1 MALSAAV
8 IAELAG
14 IVDDAQ
20 HNATEIVKLT
30 DAQPDMDVADGYAV
44 QAELCRRW
52 QAAGRRL
59 TGYKGGLTSKA
70 KMVQMGLDTPVFGVL
85 MGDTCV
91 PDGDVVDMT
100 QLIHPK
106 VEAEIAFVTSRE
118 LSGDVS
124 IDEVLAAT
132 EFVLPAIEVID
143 SRFKD
148 FKFDVQSVIA
158 DNTSAARYVVG
169 GSPRRPAGLDLRLL
183 GVVMERNGELVGN
196 AAGAAVMGHPAA
208 SVVALVK
215 WLAAQRPGIAGR
227 EPGDDRRCHRS
238 GGRARRRSR
247 DRPSAAPR
255 NCRSALRLVAQ
266 TRVAW
271 SSVVHAHDAE
281 VELALECQVVKRP
294 E

>member
-1 MALSAAV
+1 VALSEAV
-8 IAELAG
+8 IADLAS
-14 IVDDAQ
+14 ILDDAQ
-20 HNATEIVKLT
+20 RNAAEIVKLT
-30 DAQPDMDVADGYAV
+30 DSQPDMDVADGYAV
-44 QAELCRRW
+44 QAELARRW

-91 PDGDVVDMT
+91 PDGDVIDTT

-183 GVVMERNGELVGN
+183 GVVMERNGELAGT

-215 WLAAQRPGIAGR
+215 WLAGT
-227 EPGDDRRCHRS
+227 
-238 GGRARRRSR
+238 GRALPAGS
-247 DRPSAAPR
+247 
-255 NCRSALRLVAQ
+255 LVMTGGVTEA
-266 TRVAW
+266 VA
-271 SSVVHAHDAE
+271 VHAGDHVTAR
-281 VELALECQVVKRP
+281 VQHLGTVGVRFV
-294 E
+294 

>member
-1 MALSAAV
+1 MD
-8 IAELAG
+8 LA
-14 IVDDAQ
+14 DA
-20 HNATEIVKLT
+20 
-30 DAQPDMDVADGYAV
+30 YAV
-44 QAELCRRW
+44 QAELARRW
-52 QAAGRRL
+52 QGEGRRL

-91 PDGDVVDMT
+91 PDGDVVDMA

-143 SRFKD
+143 SRYKD
-148 FKFDVQSVIA
+148 FKFDIESVVA

-183 GVVMERNGELVGN
+183 GVVMERNGEVVGT

-208 SVVALVK
+208 SVVELVK
-215 WLAAQRPGIAGR
+215 WLTGDGKALPEGSLVMTGGVTEAVAVSSGDYVSARAQHLGTVGVRF
-227 EPGDDRRCHRS
+227 S
-238 GGRARRRSR
+238 
-247 DRPSAAPR
+247 
-255 NCRSALRLVAQ
+255 
-266 TRVAW
+266 
-271 SSVVHAHDAE
+271 
-281 VELALECQVVKRP
+281 
-294 E
+294 

>member
-1 MALSAAV
+1 VALSKST
-8 IAELAG
+8 ISELA
-14 IVDDAQ
+14 IVIDDAQ
-20 HNATEIVKLT
+20 RNAADIVKLT
-30 DAQPDMDVADGYAV
+30 DSQPEMDVADGYAV

-70 KMVQMGLDTPVFGVL
+70 KMVQMGLETPVFGVL

-100 QLIHPK
+100 KLIHPK

-124 IDEVLAAT
+124 IDDVLEAT
-132 EFVLPAIEVID
+132 EFVMPAIEVID

-148 FKFDVQSVIA
+148 FKFDIQSVIA

-169 GSPRRPAGLDLRLL
+169 GAPRRPDGLDLRVL
-183 GVVMERNGELVGN
+183 GVVMERNGEVVGT

-208 SVVALVK
+208 SVVSLVR
-215 WLAAQRPGIAGR
+215 WLADSGKALAAG
-227 EPGDDRRCHRS
+227 S
-238 GGRARRRSR
+238 LVMTGGVTEAVS
-247 DRPSAAPR
+247 
-255 NCRSALRLVAQ
+255 
-266 TRVAW
+266 
-271 SSVVHAHDAE
+271 VHAGDHVTARVQDLGTVGVRFA
-281 VELALECQVVKRP
+281 
-294 E
+294 

>member
-1 MALSAAV
+1 MALSSDV
-8 IAELAG
+8 IADLATTL
-14 IVDDAQ
+14 DDAQ
-20 HNATEIVKLT
+20 RNATEIVKLT
-30 DAQPDMDVADGYAV
+30 DAHPSMDIDDGYAV

-52 QAAGRRL
+52 LASGRRL

-70 KMVQMGLDTPVFGVL
+70 KMVQMGLETPVFGVL

-91 PDGDVVDMT
+91 GDGESVDMR

-118 LSGDVS
+118 LAGDVTV
-124 IDEVLAAT
+124 DEVLDAT

-148 FKFDVQSVIA
+148 FKFDIQSVIA

-169 GSPRRPAGLDLRLL
+169 GAPRRPEGLDLGLL
-183 GVVMERNGELVGN
+183 GVVMERNGTVVGT

-215 WLAAQRPGIAGR
+215 WLA
-227 EPGDDRRCHRS
+227 E
-238 GGRARRRSR
+238 
-247 DRPSAAPR
+247 R
-255 NCRSALRLVAQ
+255 NSALPEGSIVMTGGITEAV
-266 TRVAW
+266 T
-271 SSVVHAHDAE
+271 VHAGDH
-281 VELALECQVVKRP
+281 VSVRVQHLGTVGVRFV
-294 E
+294 

>member
-1 MALSAAV
+1 MALSEST
-8 IAELAG
+8 ISELAT
-14 IVDDAQ
+14 IIDDAQ
-20 HNATEIVKLT
+20 RNAADIVKLT
-30 DAQPDMDVADGYAV
+30 DGQPAMDVADGYAV

-70 KMVQMGLDTPVFGVL
+70 KMVQMGLETPVFGVL

-124 IDEVLAAT
+124 IDDVLEAT
-132 EFVLPAIEVID
+132 EFVMPAIEVID

-148 FKFDVQSVIA
+148 FKFDIQSVIA

-169 GSPRRPAGLDLRLL
+169 GAPRRPGGLDLRVL
-183 GVVMERNGELVGN
+183 GVVMERNGEVVGT

-208 SVVALVK
+208 SVVSLVR
-215 WLAAQRPGIAGR
+215 WLADGGQALPAG
-227 EPGDDRRCHRS
+227 S
-238 GGRARRRSR
+238 LVMTGGVTEAVS
-247 DRPSAAPR
+247 
-255 NCRSALRLVAQ
+255 
-266 TRVAW
+266 
-271 SSVVHAHDAE
+271 VHAGDHVTAR
-281 VELALECQVVKRP
+281 VQNLGSVGVRFA
-294 E
+294 

>member
-1 MALSAAV
+1 MPLSAQV
-8 IAELAG
+8 IAELAD
-14 IVDDAQ
+14 IVDGAQ
-20 HNATEIVKLT
+20 RNAAEIVKLT
-30 DAQPDMDVADGYAV
+30 DSHPDMDIADGYAV

-59 TGYKGGLTSKA
+59 TGYKGGLTSRA

-91 PDGDVVDMT
+91 GDGDAVDMT

-106 VEAEIAFVTSRE
+106 VEAEIAFVMSRE

-124 IDEVLAAT
+124 IDAVLAAT
-132 EFVLPAIEVID
+132 EFVMPAIEVID

-148 FKFDVQSVIA
+148 FKFDIQSVIA

-183 GVVMERNGELVGN
+183 GVVMDRNGELVGT

-208 SVVALVK
+208 SVVALVA
-215 WLAAQRPGIAGR
+215 WLAERGQALPEG
-227 EPGDDRRCHRS
+227 S
-238 GGRARRRSR
+238 LVMTGGVTEA
-247 DRPSAAPR
+247 
-255 NCRSALRLVAQ
+255 VA
-266 TRVAW
+266 
-271 SSVVHAHDAE
+271 VHAGDHVTAR
-281 VELALECQVVKRP
+281 VQHLGTVGVRFN
-294 E
+294 

>member
-1 MALSAAV
+1 MALSEST
-8 IAELAG
+8 ISELAT
-14 IVDDAQ
+14 IIDDARR
-20 HNATEIVKLT
+20 NAADIVKLT
-30 DAQPDMDVADGYAV
+30 DSQPAMDVADGYAV

-70 KMVQMGLDTPVFGVL
+70 KMVQMGLETPVFGVL

-124 IDEVLAAT
+124 IDDVLEAT
-132 EFVLPAIEVID
+132 EFVMPAIEVID

-148 FKFDVQSVIA
+148 FKFDIQSVIA

-169 GSPRRPAGLDLRLL
+169 GAPRRPDGLDLRVL
-183 GVVMERNGELVGN
+183 GVVMERNGEVVGT

-208 SVVALVK
+208 SVVSLVR
-215 WLAAQRPGIAGR
+215 WLADSGQALPAG
-227 EPGDDRRCHRS
+227 S
-238 GGRARRRSR
+238 LVMTGGVTEAVS
-247 DRPSAAPR
+247 
-255 NCRSALRLVAQ
+255 
-266 TRVAW
+266 
-271 SSVVHAHDAE
+271 VHAGDHVTARVQDLGTVGVRFA
-281 VELALECQVVKRP
+281 
-294 E
+294 

>member
-1 MALSAAV
+1 VALSASV
-8 IAELAG
+8 ISDLAT
-14 IVDDAQ
+14 VLDDAQ
-20 HNATEIVKLT
+20 QGATEIVKLT
-30 DAQPDMDVADGYAV
+30 DGQPDMDLADAYAV
-44 QAELCRRW
+44 QAELARRW
-52 QAAGRRL
+52 QGSGRRL

-91 PDGDVVDMT
+91 PDGDVIDMT
-100 QLIHPK
+100 RLIHPK

-148 FKFDVQSVIA
+148 FKFDIQSVVA

-169 GSPRRPAGLDLRLL
+169 GSPRRPQGLDLRLL
-183 GVVMERNGELVGN
+183 GVVMERNGEVVGT

-215 WLAAQRPGIAGR
+215 WLAGNGKALPEGSLVMTGGVTEAIAVCA
-227 EPGDDRRCHRS
+227 GDHVS
-238 GGRARRRSR
+238 ARVQHLGTVGVRFS
-247 DRPSAAPR
+247 
-255 NCRSALRLVAQ
+255 
-266 TRVAW
+266 
-271 SSVVHAHDAE
+271 
-281 VELALECQVVKRP
+281 
-294 E
+294 